1 MARRELDAAQKA
13 ELEQKRQERVSQ
25 LQEELAKGIE
35 AMMSGGGWAEWLE
48 MARRFPQYSLRNQ
61 VLILRQNPNATQ
73 VAGYRAWQAMGR
85 QVRRGE
91 RAIAVMAP
99 IARTVT
105 DDEAGR
111 REGEERGRRIVGF
124 KPSSVFDI
132 SQTDGPP
139 LPCSGPAV
147 QLRGAAPPGMWDSV
161 AGFIIAHG
169 FTVGES
175 TVLGRADGVTRYPT
189 REVLI
194 KQGLPPAESAAALA
208 HEAGHV
214 ALHAPAERPPA
225 HCRGMVEVETE
236 SFAYVV
242 SAEHGLDSQP
252 TSFDYIAGW
261 ATEAARQRDC
271 STSQILT
278 ETAERVRQAVIGYLK
293 HREGPSGHHPAMAY
307 AVDMNRRLRSPGL
320 PANRSGTIHHTAER
334 HHTLIHRPQRPPSPG
349 LAW

>member
-1 MARRELDAAQKA
+1 MARRELSASQKA
-13 ELEQKRQERVSQ
+13 ELDQKRQERVSQ
-25 LQEELAKGIE
+25 LHEELAKGLE
-35 AMMSGGGWAEWLE
+35 AMMTGGGWAEWLE

-61 VLILRQNPNATQ
+61 VLILRQNPNANQ

-105 DDEAGR
+105 DYEAAAL
-111 REGEERGRRIVGF
+111 REGEDRGRRVVGF

-139 LPCSGPAV
+139 LPGSGPAV
-147 QLRGAAPPGMWDSV
+147 QLRGAAPLGMRDSIT
-161 AGFIIAHG
+161 GFIMAHG

-175 TVLGRADGVTRYPT
+175 TDLGRAEGVTRYPT

-194 KQGLPPAESAAALA
+194 KQGLPPAESAAVLA

-225 HCRGMVEVETE
+225 HCRGMVEVEAE

-261 ATEAARQRDC
+261 ATEAARQH
-271 STSQILT
+271 STHRAT
-278 ETAERVRQAVIGYLK
+278 RQS
-293 HREGPSGHHPAMAY
+293 HHQHPATPSPWNLRIPTGAPERPV
-307 AVDMNRRLRSPGL
+307 VDP
-320 PANRSGTIHHTAER
+320 PAPR
-334 HHTLIHRPQRPPSPG
+334 HRPDRP
-349 LAW
+349 